1 LTEKIDYTKIA
12 DRVVEQAVESAGFHL
27 NDAQVRK
34 LVQNKID
41 RAKAMIDARKNSPAF
56 HIDY

>member
-12 DRVVEQAVESAGFHL
+12 DRVVEQVVESAGFHL
-27 NDAQVRK
+27 NEAQMKK

-41 RAKAMIDARKNSPAF
+41 RARAMVDARKNNPAF